1 MLGSLGHL
9 LVGLVDD
16 IMVGQLSPVHLAA
29 TSLGNSF
36 FFIAFSIG
44 LGFSFAITPL
54 IAESDGANNIK
65 KGRSFFQHGV
75 ILTTILGI
83 VMFIFLW
90 FAKPILYLLDQPA
103 EVVELAIPYYE
114 IVAVSMVPVMLY
126 QGFKQFADGL
136 SQTKYPMYATIV
148 TNVVN
153 IALNFLLIYGWWIFP
168 RLEIIGAA
176 IGTLIS
182 RFVLVFM
189 MFYFFKKNDVFK
201 PYLVRIKKAHLELK
215 VFKKIIDLGLPS
227 ALQMV
232 FEVGIF
238 SATVILAGTL
248 GAFPQAAN
256 QIAIKLA
263 TATFMIAAGL
273 SVAATIRVGNLKGMG
288 DYIELRRIAFSNFLL
303 VFLIMF
309 CFSIGFLIFKNY
321 LPLMF
326 TDNVEV
332 IAIASQLLI
341 IAALFQ
347 VSDGFQVV
355 FLGALRGLQ
364 DVKIPSYIT
373 FIAYWIIGFPISY
386 ILGILLN
393 FDAIGIW
400 IGLFAGLSSSAIML
414 FIRFN
419 YLSKK
424 LIKTNHYEHT

>member
-9 LVGLVDD
+9 MVGLVDD
-16 IMVGQLSPVHLAA
+16 IMVGQLSPIHLAA

-54 IAESDGANNIK
+54 IAESDGENNIR

-75 ILTTILGI
+75 ILTTILGV
-83 VMFIFLW
+83 VMFIFLLL
-90 FAKPILYLLDQPA
+90 AKPILYHLDQPV

-114 IVAVSMVPVMLY
+114 IVAISMIPIMIF

-136 SQTKYPMYATIV
+136 AQTRYPMYATIV
-148 TNVVN
+148 TNIINVV
-153 IALNFLLIYGWWIFP
+153 LNFLLIYGLWFFP
-168 RLEIIGAA
+168 RLEIVGAA
-176 IGTLIS
+176 IGTLVS
-182 RFVLVFM
+182 RFSLVII
-189 MFYFFKKNDVFK
+189 MFYFFRKNEVFK
-201 PYLVRIKKAHLELK
+201 PFLIRIKKAHFEWK
-215 VFKKIIDLGLPS
+215 VFKKIIDLGFPS

-232 FEVGIF
+232 FEIGIF

-273 SVAATIRVGNLKGMG
+273 SVATTIRIGNMKGIG
-288 DYIELRRIAFSNFLL
+288 DFIELRRIAFSNFLL
-303 VFLIMF
+303 VFFIMSF
-309 CFSIGFLIFKNY
+309 FSVVLLLFRNY

-326 TDNVEV
+326 TNNVEV
-332 IAIASQLLI
+332 ITIAAQLLI

-347 VSDGFQVV
+347 ISDGFQVV

-364 DVKIPSYIT
+364 DVKIPSYLT

-393 FDAIGIW
+393 FEAIGIW
-400 IGLFAGLSSSAIML
+400 IGLFAGLTASAIML

-424 LIKTNHYEHT
+424 LIKSNH

>member
-9 LVGLVDD
+9 MVGLVDD
-16 IMVGQLSPVHLAA
+16 IMVGQLSPIHLAA

-54 IAESDGANNIK
+54 IAESDGENNIR

-75 ILTTILGI
+75 ILTTILGV
-83 VMFIFLW
+83 VMFIFLLL
-90 FAKPILYLLDQPA
+90 AKPILYHLDQPV

-114 IVAVSMVPVMLY
+114 IVAISMIPIMIF

-136 SQTKYPMYATIV
+136 AQTRYPMYATIV
-148 TNVVN
+148 TNIINVV
-153 IALNFLLIYGWWIFP
+153 LNFLLIYGLWFFP
-168 RLEIIGAA
+168 RLEIVGAA
-176 IGTLIS
+176 IGTLVS
-182 RFVLVFM
+182 RFSLVII
-189 MFYFFKKNDVFK
+189 MFYFFRKNEVFK
-201 PYLVRIKKAHLELK
+201 PFLIRIKKAHFEWK
-215 VFKKIIDLGLPS
+215 VFKKIIDLGFPS

-232 FEVGIF
+232 FEIGIF

-273 SVAATIRVGNLKGMG
+273 SVATTIRIGNMKGMG

-303 VFLIMF
+303 VFFIMSF
-309 CFSIGFLIFKNY
+309 FSVVLLLFRNY

-326 TDNVEV
+326 TNNLEV
-332 IAIASQLLI
+332 ITIAAQLLI

-347 VSDGFQVV
+347 ISDGFQVV

-364 DVKIPSYIT
+364 DVKIPSYLT

-393 FDAIGIW
+393 FEAIGIW
-400 IGLFAGLSSSAIML
+400 IGLFAGLTASAIML

-424 LIKTNHYEHT
+424 LIKSNH